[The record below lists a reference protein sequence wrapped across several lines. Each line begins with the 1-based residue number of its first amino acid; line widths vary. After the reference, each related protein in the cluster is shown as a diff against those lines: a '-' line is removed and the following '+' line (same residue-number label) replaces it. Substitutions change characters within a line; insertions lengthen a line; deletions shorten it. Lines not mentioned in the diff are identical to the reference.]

1 MKIYINDIP
10 VRIRDARRKDI
21 KEYDLKLID
30 TENIIPLAKLKGH
43 VLIQNKSDSAI
54 DKLLKI
60 MTNKKHHKLKS
71 VEIVVKN
78 KLKAQEYLI
87 SHFNLVE
94 AAGGIVEKDDKI
106 LLIHRNNLWDIPKGK
121 LEKKETKKDGAEREV
136 EEETG
141 AKVKIIEKICATWHT
156 YLMNHKY
163 VIKKTHWYRMECLDD
178 SNIKPQKE
186 ENIDKALFMTNSEVD
201 IAMYHSYRTIEQ
213 VVKKYREII
222 SKNVEV

>member
-10 VRIRDARRKDI
+10 VRIRDSRRKEE
-21 KEYDLKLID
+21 KEYDLQLID
-30 TENIIPLAKLKGH
+30 AEGMIPLAKLKGH
-43 VLIQNKSDSAI
+43 VLIKNKTHSAI

-60 MTNKKHHKLKS
+60 MTNKKHHKIKS

-78 KLKAQEYLI
+78 KLKAEEYLI

-94 AAGGIVEKDDKI
+94 AAGGLVEKDDKVMMI
-106 LLIHRNNLWDIPKGK
+106 LRHGLWDIPKGK
-121 LEKKETKKDGAEREV
+121 LEKNEKRKNAAEREV

-141 AKVKIIEKICATWHT
+141 AKVQIIEKIGATWHT

-178 SNIKPQKE
+178 SKIKPQKE
-186 ENIDKALFMTNSEVD
+186 ENIQEVVWMNQEELD
-201 IAMYHSYRTIEQ
+201 IAMYHSYKTIGQ
-213 VVKKYREII
+213 VVKKYRELMSI
-222 SKNVEV
+222 EA